1 MVETGMYHCL
11 VQSVFII
18 SFGTEGAWTIAV
30 TVVIITTCAP
40 DEHFADF
47 EVMGLNPDL

>member
-1 MVETGMYHCL
+1 MYHCL
-11 VQSVFII
+11 IQSVFII
-18 SFGTEGAWTIAV
+18 SFGTEGTCTIVV
-30 TVVIITTCAP
+30 TVVYITTCTP

>member
-1 MVETGMYHCL
+1 MYHCL

-18 SFGTEGAWTIAV
+18 SFGAEGVCAIAV
-30 TVVIITTCAP
+30 TVAVITTCTP

-47 EVMGLNPDL
+47 EGMGLNPDL